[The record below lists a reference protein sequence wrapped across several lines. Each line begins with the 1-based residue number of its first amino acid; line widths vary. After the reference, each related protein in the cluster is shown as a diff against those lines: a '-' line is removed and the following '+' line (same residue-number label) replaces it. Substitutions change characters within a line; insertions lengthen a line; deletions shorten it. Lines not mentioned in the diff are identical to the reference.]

1 MGESFLRMPGSHSIP
16 RQNQQVAMMILL
28 VGLPEAAFRLV
39 CIPVDRRTQLER
51 ITRRWTELPH
61 EKV

>member
-1 MGESFLRMPGSHSIP
+1 MPGSYSIP
-16 RQNQQVAMMILL
+16 RQNQQLAMMILL
-28 VGLPEAAFRLV
+28 MGLPEAAFRLV
-39 CIPVDRRTQLER
+39 CIPVDRSTQLER